1 MLQHPG
7 CRIGGTPCSLWGE
20 IFAEPQHSP
29 YNWLFDVARCS
40 PTPRF
45 NHSPPSWNYLC
56 FCLGSP
62 GQKHQGGLLFL
73 APPCSTWIFLFLGS
87 HVVIVICWNKTTEL
101 QQSKESGL
109 DRSVILEPRW
119 WLVKSCHPG
128 EYTCD
133 AYPLFVSRCKQL
145 ISWFFLGP
153 CYNKVLKEILE
164 ENMNGQKTETSVPGP
179 NLTHIYANLDPC
191 LS

>member
-29 YNWLFDVARCS
+29 YNWLLTLLAAAL
-40 PTPRF
+40 
-45 NHSPPSWNYLC
+45 PPDSTIPHHHETTCVFVWVPQVRNI
-56 FCLGSP
+56 
-62 GQKHQGGLLFL
+62 KQGGLLFL

-153 CYNKVLKEILE
+153 WPLKQLP
-164 ENMNGQKTETSVPGP
+164 KTPT
-179 NLTHIYANLDPC
+179 C
-191 LS
+191 